1 MVTATADSDG
11 KVSRRRRQETLGAPA
26 RTFVGSGSSL
36 EVEVEAEAEVEAG
49 AARSGMRSS

>member
-36 EVEVEAEAEVEAG
+36 EVEVEAEAEAG